1 LRRSNEVLR
10 YLSLVLVAGCA
21 QSALIRDDDPIYR
34 RALEHYRRTRQLVA
48 ESLAPDD
55 DQAIFM
61 QAEALYRYR
70 FTAPGHTATSMV
82 AEGAAALLDFP
93 ALDSLAGSLDLYG
106 LRLRTYDGAVQ
117 LWETLV
123 KRAPQSP
130 LEPLVLFRLGWAYRN
145 TQASGLPGSSNAAFD
160 AIAKRHPESKLV
172 PLAEAAKKVEHKSLR
187 AATAWSIVPG
197 LGQMYIGHYGSGTLR
212 LGIAVA
218 AAAAVVTP
226 AVIAYERRS
235 DLTWDR
241 DWPLLISGFIG
252 AAVLAI
258 DYSRSYDDALRGA
271 IELNERREAEFEAA
285 HPDAP

>member
-1 LRRSNEVLR
+1 LRLGS
-10 YLSLVLVAGCA
+10 YLSLVLIAGCA
-21 QSALIRDDDPIYR
+21 QSVLIRDDDATYR
-34 RALEHYRRTRQLVA
+34 RALERYRRTRQLVS

-70 FTAPGHTATSMV
+70 FNAPGHTATSML

-93 ALDSLAGSLDLYG
+93 ILDSVAGSLDLYG

-123 KRAPQSP
+123 KRAPQTP
-130 LEPLVLFRLGWAYRN
+130 LEPLTLYRLGWAYRN
-145 TQASGLPGSSNAAFD
+145 TQASGFTRSSDAAFD
-160 AIAKRHPESKLV
+160 AIGKLHPDSKLV
-172 PLAEAAKKVEHKSLR
+172 PLAEAAKQVKWKSLR
-187 AATAWSIVPG
+187 KATAWSIVPG
-197 LGQMYIGHYGSGTLR
+197 LGQMYVGRYGSGTLR
-212 LGIAVA
+212 LGIALA
-218 AAAAVVTP
+218 AAAAVVAP

-235 DLTWDR
+235 DLTWNR

-252 AAVLAI
+252 AGVLAI
-258 DYSRSYDDALRGA
+258 DYSRSYDDALRSA